1 MSPAP
6 TAVPSKLNFRAGV
19 VLVGN
24 ALQRLPE
31 LPVHPFVIGHR
42 GCGRRTSADSFFENT
57 LAGFVHA
64 AHLGA
69 AWVELDAKL
78 NADRELVLHHN
89 VHFDQVPISTM
100 SSQQCRHVGL
110 ATLEQVHAGLPD
122 GVGIDL
128 EVKFGPTDATSG
140 ATIDACVAWAAA
152 HRHDRPLLVTS
163 FDPSVPAA
171 AAAVRLPSGW
181 ITRTGW
187 PLYESVTSAARLG
200 CAAAVAHVSEVVDM
214 NPDHPGP
221 GVLLGLLADTGVR
234 LWAWDATA
242 QDAPLLISR
251 GVTGLITDD
260 ITGVASAVAAHERN
274 TPS

>member
-24 ALQRLPE
+24 ALQRLRE
-31 LPVHPFVIGHR
+31 LPAHPFVIGHR
-42 GCGRRTSADSFFENT
+42 GCGRRTSADGFFENT

-100 SSQQCRHVGL
+100 SSQQCRNVGL

-140 ATIDACVAWAAA
+140 ATIDACVA
-152 HRHDRPLLVTS
+152 RRCLDRFEIHAIASTV
-163 FDPSVPAA
+163 
-171 AAAVRLPSGW
+171 
-181 ITRTGW
+181 
-187 PLYESVTSAARLG
+187 
-200 CAAAVAHVSEVVDM
+200 
-214 NPDHPGP
+214 
-221 GVLLGLLADTGVR
+221 
-234 LWAWDATA
+234 ATA
-242 QDAPLLISR
+242 QPATTI
-251 GVTGLITDD
+251 
-260 ITGVASAVAAHERN
+260 AE
-274 TPS
+274 